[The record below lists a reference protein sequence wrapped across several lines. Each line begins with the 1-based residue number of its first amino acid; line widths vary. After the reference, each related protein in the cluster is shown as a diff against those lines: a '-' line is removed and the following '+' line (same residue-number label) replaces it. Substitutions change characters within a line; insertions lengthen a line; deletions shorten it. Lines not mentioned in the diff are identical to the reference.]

1 MAEKK
6 KGPNHHNNN
15 TSIVVNN
22 NGDSPSVNINTN
34 DGSIS
39 SSKTNQ
45 SHSSNQAGNTAHQ
58 SSIPSSSSS
67 SSSSS
72 TKESTPT
79 TISSSSSY
87 PPAIDHQTTNPNRY
101 FESLAIQLTCTLPL
115 PSNDT
120 RRYVLIRTALRH
132 IKEHIPSII
141 EPLIDDQKEW
151 RLDIQRVAVRPH
163 DKFYTIIFHFDD
175 LGTRTAFFQRVR
187 RVITDE
193 KKGGGHWTFNRR
205 GGSSMYYNGI
215 ISTPNL
221 RQDAPIIYECFSDLV
236 KHNQLSHFT
245 FKQVIFPIYEGNTQF
260 SGIGFNVLRSHLRVI
275 GNLPSSIRFQLHERT
290 KTREALSLCK
300 SCHLII
306 SPSDKATHQCVPT
319 CRGCLQPF
327 AAEGKDNDGRCTKKR
342 CIRRYTTEAVCPRCP
357 DGSNLHDPVACPLI
371 QSTKS
376 IDMEEFFSS
385 LESTNYPPN
394 HS

>member
-6 KGPNHHNNN
+6 KGHNHHNNN

-22 NGDSPSVNINTN
+22 NGDSPSVNINTY

-58 SSIPSSSSS
+58 SSTSSSSS
-67 SSSSS
+67 SSSSM
-72 TKESTPT
+72 KEPTTT
-79 TISSSSSY
+79 TISSSSSS

-101 FESLAIQLTCTLPL
+101 FESLATQLTCTLPL

-141 EPLIDDQKEW
+141 EPLIVDLKEW

-163 DKFYTIIFHFDD
+163 DKFYNIIFHFDD

-193 KKGGGHWTFNRR
+193 KKGG
-205 GGSSMYYNGI
+205 
-215 ISTPNL
+215 
-221 RQDAPIIYECFSDLV
+221 D
-236 KHNQLSHFT
+236 
-245 FKQVIFPIYEGNTQF
+245 
-260 SGIGFNVLRSHLRVI
+260 
-275 GNLPSSIRFQLHERT
+275 
-290 KTREALSLCK
+290 
-300 SCHLII
+300 
-306 SPSDKATHQCVPT
+306 
-319 CRGCLQPF
+319 
-327 AAEGKDNDGRCTKKR
+327 
-342 CIRRYTTEAVCPRCP
+342 
-357 DGSNLHDPVACPLI
+357 
-371 QSTKS
+371 
-376 IDMEEFFSS
+376 
-385 LESTNYPPN
+385 
-394 HS
+394 

>member
-1 MAEKK
+1 M
-6 KGPNHHNNN
+6 
-15 TSIVVNN
+15 V
-22 NGDSPSVNINTN
+22 
-34 DGSIS
+34 
-39 SSKTNQ
+39 
-45 SHSSNQAGNTAHQ
+45 
-58 SSIPSSSSS
+58 
-67 SSSSS
+67 
-72 TKESTPT
+72 
-79 TISSSSSY
+79 
-87 PPAIDHQTTNPNRY
+87 DH
-101 FESLAIQLTCTLPL
+101 
-115 PSNDT
+115 
-120 RRYVLIRTALRH
+120 
-132 IKEHIPSII
+132 
-141 EPLIDDQKEW
+141 KEW

-163 DKFYTIIFHFDD
+163 DKFYNIIFHIDD

-193 KKGGGHWTFNRR
+193 KKGGGGYWTFNRR

-221 RQDAPIIYECFSDLV
+221 RLDAPIIYECFRDLV

-245 FKQVIFPIYEGNTQF
+245 FKQVIFPFYEGNTQF

-300 SCHLII
+300 TCHLII

-319 CRGCLQPF
+319 CRGCLQPL

-342 CIRRYTTEAVCPRCP
+342 CIHRYTTESVCPRCP

-394 HS
+394 QGRSPSYSEVASGRSQQQRTAADSSKSRIAAVPTPTTPPAAPFNAEAILTPPILLAIGKMIRQAIDESNLHGRIAKLEEAVAVISSSRATQQQRPPSPTQRYDRSPSPYH